1 LREKKNFKKKKE
13 IKKHGV
19 KLKKQ
24 EEIHCSYFFEEIS
37 KLHNI
42 ILSTVLA
49 QVKLNEDDNMRNEIN
64 I

>member
-1 LREKKNFKKKKE
+1 MGLNWKNKKRFTVH
-13 IKKHGV
+13 IF
-19 KLKKQ
+19 L
-24 EEIHCSYFFEEIS
+24 EEIS

-64 I
+64 K